1 MVKILFLYLS
11 VISSAFGINA
21 TIIVLEA
28 PIFGEPDESSPVI
41 QYYRKGDDIYIHPH
55 ETHQDPYKNQKFKF
69 SEKVKP
75 TLYEDP
81 FLEKPYIPEKQGRFF
96 KTLSN
101 SGREAYVLKEHV
113 LIEYKD
119 AREFDQEVIAFD
131 HTDYRIEEPLPENYP
146 FTVDRIYKGA
156 LSMALGRANFDAYP
170 YRQKILDQ
178 SFNLST
184 EFSFAWSKEQPEADP
199 SKRFFF
205 GAIGGFHYSTQDY
218 VMSTQ
223 NASQTN
229 FRLFIGPY
237 ASYDIYRS
245 PKNILQ
251 LSISTQ
257 VFLLDNM
264 DVAISSDIDSSSERR
279 TYSSTL
285 AISPQAGAA
294 YKWRDYFEGVDLSLG
309 FNMRVNLPRDYK
321 TNDAGENDLLWRR
334 LGAGDSYYQG
344 LTSEITYFLSF
355 DNTY

>member
-1 MVKILFLYLS
+1 MAFQ
-11 VISSAFGINA
+11 SAYAING

-28 PIFGEPDESSPVI
+28 PIFGEPDESTPVI

-55 ETHQDPYKNQKFKF
+55 ETNQDPYKNEDFKYA
-69 SEKVKP
+69 ERVKP
-75 TLYEDP
+75 TIYKDP
-81 FLEKPYIPEKQGRFF
+81 FLEKPYQPEANGKFF
-96 KTLSN
+96 KTLSK
-101 SGREAYVLKEHV
+101 SGREAYVLREHV

-119 AREFDQEVIAFD
+119 VREFDQEVIAFD
-131 HTDYRIEEPLPENYP
+131 HTDYRIEEPLPKGYP
-146 FTVDRIYKGA
+146 FNKEKVYKGT
-156 LSMALGRANFDAYP
+156 LSFALGRANFDAYP
-170 YRQKILDQ
+170 YRQRILDQ

-184 EFSFAWSKEQPEADP
+184 EFSFAWSKEQPDADP
-199 SKRFFF
+199 TKRFYF

-218 VMSTQ
+218 VMTTQ
-223 NASQTN
+223 NATQTN
-229 FRLFIGPY
+229 FRLFLGPY
-237 ASYDIYRS
+237 ATYDIYRT

-264 DVAISSDIDSSSERR
+264 EVAISSDTEGNTESRS
-279 TYSSTL
+279 YSSTL

-294 YKWRDYFEGVDLSLG
+294 YKWRDYFEGIDISLG
-309 FNMRVNLPRDYK
+309 FNMRVNLPRDYQ
-321 TNDAGENDLLWRR
+321 TDQAGENDLLWRN